1 MGAQFVESFY
11 FAVPHPRLL
20 LGSRGRPIGRSPA
33 SASQSSSL
41 TDSAIFQSALIF
53 CRKCDW
59 SWVSTLVLDWHE
71 GEGSQILMSTMQAKR
86 FVSSPVSA
94 CVCATWRTSFLISAR
109 RSAKVKFCHENPAF
123 WHLTH
128 LTAFCKTKQLVLGLI
143 SSPLLL
149 LLLPLEYP
157 PQFQPGIWRHL
168 VQNHFAILLLGG
180 YMFCHSGVLV
190 LQGCRAP
197 ISMGFPEAKRIC

>member
-1 MGAQFVESFY
+1 MGPQFVQSFY

-71 GEGSQILMSTMQAKR
+71 GEGSQKLMSTMQAKC

-143 SSPLLL
+143 SSIASAAPSSS
-149 LLLPLEYP
+149 
-157 PQFQPGIWRHL
+157 
-168 VQNHFAILLLGG
+168 
-180 YMFCHSGVLV
+180 SGMPSAVPAWHMEAFGSESFRNTFVRGLHVL
-190 LQGCRAP
+190 
-197 ISMGFPEAKRIC
+197 S